1 MPPKRVKR
9 KDKMAHDAI
18 PIAEP
23 PAQIPALAKLPAEL
37 FDEIISYLRVLPL
50 SFYYDTYYD
59 KARGNLP
66 HPQFRERT
74 DALRALSAT
83 CRALRDISYHRLWSR
98 LDICWVPSEE
108 AGTWYKYVMQS
119 LQTKSK
125 GVVSSSDYLKES
137 IRTITLMLSK
147 SDVAPTMTALRD
159 LLEALPNL
167 STIQVITC
175 RIPGD
180 FGRATQGLSCPN
192 VRTVVIPTDCH
203 AVLKACPNTMHVRC
217 AGGSGVTLI
226 GSLKFSKCE
235 TLDGMINWVKD
246 MKTVDR
252 LIKNAP
258 NLRKIEIRRPVCF
271 GLGIMSQNK
280 APEQWSLVI
289 SKLSGLP
296 KLRVIVLSFPGLEEL
311 PSDLVSIQKAR
322 EVLRKSKLQ
331 EERKLIVRRVIAQ
344 HYASP
349 SDNKDHQVG
358 DIVHRYEEEIFS

>member
-137 IRTITLMLSK
+137 I
-147 SDVAPTMTALRD
+147 RD